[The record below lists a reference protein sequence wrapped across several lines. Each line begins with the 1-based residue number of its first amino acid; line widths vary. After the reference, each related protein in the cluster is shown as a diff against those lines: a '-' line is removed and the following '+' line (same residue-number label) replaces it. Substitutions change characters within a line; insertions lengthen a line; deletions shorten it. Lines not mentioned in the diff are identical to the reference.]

1 VGQDFVV
8 SFIAQ
13 VPGVIESTTKHGGPK
28 EDVGTISDLQRKV
41 LARALFLAAHYD
53 QPELIQALFQSFLGF
68 LQSRT
73 EEDRYTAINE
83 VARECMRSLRRAG
96 LRDQIDVFL
105 NKVCELVV
113 RNRSLVQL
121 RANSGAR
128 WHEVLTSLLSLAE
141 GWLFFGHYEKAQ
153 PFLDEARN
161 TLLHDEVWQRKQTKD
176 FKPYATLAR
185 AYIAA
190 IGQGPIDECLDRI
203 DELFNNMVR
212 LPNTQSTSSYY
223 SRLHFLIVEDVV
235 RSLISDNI
243 IFGDQARR
251 WLDDDEFLVRR
262 RIHRNMKS
270 LLAQGGI

>member
-1 VGQDFVV
+1 
-8 SFIAQ
+8 
-13 VPGVIESTTKHGGPK
+13 
-28 EDVGTISDLQRKV
+28 
-41 LARALFLAAHYD
+41 
-53 QPELIQALFQSFLGF
+53 
-68 LQSRT
+68 
-73 EEDRYTAINE
+73 
-83 VARECMRSLRRAG
+83 
-96 LRDQIDVFL
+96 
-105 NKVCELVV
+105 
-113 RNRSLVQL
+113 
-121 RANSGAR
+121 
-128 WHEVLTSLLSLAE
+128 
-141 GWLFFGHYEKAQ
+141 
-153 PFLDEARN
+153 
-161 TLLHDEVWQRKQTKD
+161 
-176 FKPYATLAR
+176 LAR